1 MGGRKS
7 PDFQE
12 YTRQCVQALLVA
24 RKHAKQVKNLMEIM
38 TYHSSYPAFR
48 YCVQLYVAVL
58 LSVCVCCVNTMVLIE
73 SWLGVLVLTL

>member
-7 PDFQE
+7 ADFQE

-24 RKHAKQVKNLMEIM
+24 RKHAKQVKTLMEIM

-48 YCVQLYVAVL
+48 CVSCFLRRCRETFEKAL
-58 LSVCVCCVNTMVLIE
+58 FL
-73 SWLGVLVLTL
+73 